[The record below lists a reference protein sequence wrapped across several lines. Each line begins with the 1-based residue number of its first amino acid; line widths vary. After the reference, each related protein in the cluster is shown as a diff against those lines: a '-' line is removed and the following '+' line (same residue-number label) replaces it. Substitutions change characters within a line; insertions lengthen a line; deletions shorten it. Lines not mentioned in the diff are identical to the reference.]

1 VNVTGGSI
9 FVVTLKDSTE
19 EAAAA
24 VYKPV
29 SWAFTKTCESLAKIC
44 ASDDDTCSSDDDI

>member
-19 EAAAA
+19 EATA